1 MAADL
6 IFWHRNL
13 LHLAADDAASCRL
26 VTIARWNWFIYEL
39 IKDLFWS
46 PVLSVKLRVF
56 HQLQVAHSAL
66 FRAADRRT
74 RQAVG
79 LTTRQFAVLFVLSQS
94 DAQPISEIAK
104 RLSMGKSSLTGLVD
118 RMVERG
124 LVARIASASDGRIT
138 NIHLE
143 DSGAKILARVKEET
157 KHFNRALLAPFSDK
171 EQLVIQ
177 RFLTHLVDHADEII
191 NPVSAPISPP
201 VGDDDDATDKA

>member
-1 MAADL
+1 M
-6 IFWHRNL
+6 
-13 LHLAADDAASCRL
+13 
-26 VTIARWNWFIYEL
+26 
-39 IKDLFWS
+39 
-46 PVLSVKLRVF
+46 SVRLRVF

-79 LTTRQFAVLFVLSQS
+79 LTTSQFAVLFVLSQS
-94 DAQPISEIAK
+94 DGQPISEIAK
-104 RLSMGKSSLTGLVD
+104 RLAMGRSSLTGLVD

-124 LVARIASASDGRIT
+124 LVARIASPRDGRVT

-143 DSGAKILARVKEET
+143 ESGAQILARAKQET
-157 KHFNRALLAPFSDK
+157 KHFNAALLAPFSDQ

-191 NPVSAPISPP
+191 NPSTAETGGYNETS
-201 VGDDDDATDKA
+201 DTA

>member
-1 MAADL
+1 M
-6 IFWHRNL
+6 
-13 LHLAADDAASCRL
+13 
-26 VTIARWNWFIYEL
+26 T
-39 IKDLFWS
+39 
-46 PVLSVKLRVF
+46 VKLRVF

-79 LTTRQFAVLFVLSQS
+79 LTTSQFAVLFVLSQS

-124 LVARIASASDGRIT
+124 LVARRASPSDGRVT

-143 DSGAKILARVKEET
+143 PSGVALLARGKEET
-157 KHFNRALLAPFSDK
+157 KHFNRALLSPFNED
-171 EQLVIQ
+171 EQRVIQ
-177 RFLTHLVDHADEII
+177 RFLTHLTEHADEII
-191 NPVSAPISPP
+191 DPETTRSGGENDPVNA
-201 VGDDDDATDKA
+201 A